1 MAIRL
6 VVDIEGA
13 TRFRRRIDRLIQ
25 EAGPGAGRL
34 QLMTRLGLTV
44 LRWVDQNFAS
54 GGGKVGGWV
63 PLRPLTVFGRRKG
76 SAVPLSNTGLLKGSF
91 TYAATEDEVAV
102 GTARQVALWHQ
113 FGTAPYII
121 RPRTKKAL
129 AFPAPPGFGGGGLF
143 VRRRQAKTP
152 IVGIV
157 SLQSLL
163 AAGVKRKGLP
173 KGKGQFQSFAVVREV
188 HHPGLPARPMLPR
201 TYADIAAE
209 VTKTLQDWVDEAVR
223 RALGST

>member
-6 VVDIEGA
+6 VVDLEGA
-13 TRFRRRIDRLIQ
+13 TRFRRRIDQLIR

-54 GGGKVGGWV
+54 GGGKVGGWR
-63 PLRPLTVFGRRKG
+63 PLRPLTIFGRRKG

-91 TYAATEDEVAV
+91 TYAATEDDVAV
-102 GTARQVALWHQ
+102 GTANRVAAWHQ

-121 RPRTKKAL
+121 RPRVKKAL

-143 VRRRQAKTP
+143 VRRRPAGTP
-152 IVGIV
+152 VVGIA
-157 SLQSLL
+157 SLKSLL
-163 AAGVKRKGLP
+163 ATGAKRSSLP

-201 TYADIAAE
+201 NSADIATE
-209 VTKTLQDWVDEAVR
+209 VTTTLQDWVDEAVR
-223 RALGST
+223 RAMEST